1 MNIKNNKT
9 NTNFNKT
16 NQLLNHLNLNNNT
29 KVEQNMNSYINKNK
43 PIRLNYNNDFKYEQI
58 IKEIDDK
65 FDDIKDYNIN
75 KDDDELI
82 QNKID
87 SLKNKF
93 GFNGS
98 NEDFIK
104 YLNIIRIKSDLVYL
118 VENLFN
124 DGENLDEENAE
135 KCFYKLENLLNYK
148 SNKNRNI
155 LNIYQFLVEKLL
167 EINNLNKN
175 II

>member
-1 MNIKNNKT
+1 
-9 NTNFNKT
+9 
-16 NQLLNHLNLNNNT
+16 
-29 KVEQNMNSYINKNK
+29 MNSYINKNK
-43 PIRLNYNNDFKYEQI
+43 PIRLNYNNDFQYEQI
-58 IKEIDDK
+58 IKEVDDK
-65 FDDIKDYNIN
+65 FDDINDYNIK
-75 KDDDELI
+75 KDNNELI

-87 SLKNKF
+87 SLKIKF

-98 NEDFIK
+98 SEDFIK
-104 YLNIIRIKSDLVYL
+104 YLNIIKIKSNLVYL

-135 KCFYKLENLLNYK
+135 ECFYKLENLLNYK
-148 SNKNRNI
+148 SNKNKNI

-175 II
+175 ILSMKFDN

>member
-1 MNIKNNKT
+1 MKEYN
-9 NTNFNKT
+9 
-16 NQLLNHLNLNNNT
+16 LL
-29 KVEQNMNSYINKNK
+29 
-43 PIRLNYNNDFKYEQI
+43 
-58 IKEIDDK
+58 
-65 FDDIKDYNIN
+65 DYNIN

-87 SLKNKF
+87 NLKNKF

-104 YLNIIRIKSDLVYL
+104 YLNIIKIKSDLVYL

-124 DGENLDEENAE
+124 DGDNLDEENAIE
-135 KCFYKLENLLNYK
+135 CFCKLENLLNYK
-148 SNKNRNI
+148 SNKNKNT
-155 LNIYQFLVEKLL
+155 LNIYQFLVEKLV